1 MSDMKLDTREADR
14 ILQVLDKNKKELGKL
29 IAFEIE
35 GEAKRRAVRATGA
48 MSNSIYTVTQ
58 DYDGY
63 GQASNSATGANNKA
77 ETQPH
82 PKPAGN
88 VIANV
93 GPAVIYAEYVELGT
107 SRMSAQPFL
116 VPAAESVF
124 NKFNSGE
131 YWEGLTK

>member
-1 MSDMKLDTREADR
+1 MSDLKLDTKEADR
-14 ILQVLDKNKKELGKL
+14 ILQVLDKNKKKLGKL

-58 DYDGY
+58 DEDGY
-63 GQASNSATGANNKA
+63 TAASNSATGANSKA
-77 ETQPH
+77 ETAPH
-82 PKPAGN
+82 PKPRGN

-93 GPAVIYAEYVELGT
+93 GPAVIYAEFVELGT
-107 SRMSAQPFL
+107 SKMSAQPFL

-131 YWEGLTK
+131 YWRGLVK